1 VNISG
6 LLSRSLER
14 GGISVISKNN
24 VLLYLRVLL
33 LEALFDYMQE
43 LDSISVSIS
52 EINSK
57 QSEI

>member
-1 VNISG
+1 M
-6 LLSRSLER
+6 LHYLT
-14 GGISVISKNN
+14 
-24 VLLYLRVLL
+24 VLWTVP
-33 LEALFDYMQE
+33 FDYMQE